1 MSDLVTW
8 LDVFTII
15 GVLVVS
21 GWLMRGITFFIECR
35 RRKYL
40 EPMLNEIDRLSTVG
54 ANNDKSEQI
63 SRKIFGDLTGLA
75 MSVLNDDRV

>member
-21 GWLMRGITFFIECR
+21 GWLMRGITFFIEYR

-75 MSVLNDDRV
+75 ISVPN

>member
-21 GWLMRGITFFIECR
+21 GWLMRGITFFIEYR

>member
-21 GWLMRGITFFIECR
+21 GWLMRGITFLIEYR

>member
-1 MSDLVTW
+1 MSDLGTW

-21 GWLMRGITFFIECR
+21 GWLMRGITFLIEYR

-75 MSVLNDDRV
+75 MSVVNDDRV

>member
-21 GWLMRGITFFIECR
+21 GWLMRGITFFIEYR

-40 EPMLNEIDRLSTVG
+40 EPMPVTVTKSSMRSIG
-54 ANNDKSEQI
+54 YPQSEQTMI
-63 SRKIFGDLTGLA
+63 SPNKYHERYLETSRDWP
-75 MSVLNDDRV
+75 